1 MSCALLGSEVPA
13 GSAQERLSPGVPLT
27 PYWKMSE
34 ADRESRKAY
43 ARERYQD
50 PVIKDRMK
58 RNQYLKCLRSGLI
71 QKAQPKTLAKY
82 GIVKGDNGEYNFS

>member
-1 MSCALLGSEVPA
+1 MSCDQV
-13 GSAQERLSPGVPLT
+13 LSPGVPLT

-34 ADRESRKAY
+34 KDRESRKAY

-58 RNQYLKCLRSGLI
+58 RNQYMKCLRSGLI
-71 QKAQPKTLAKY
+71 QRAQPKTLAKY
-82 GIVKGDNGEYNFS
+82 GIIRGGDGEYNFSNAFNDPL